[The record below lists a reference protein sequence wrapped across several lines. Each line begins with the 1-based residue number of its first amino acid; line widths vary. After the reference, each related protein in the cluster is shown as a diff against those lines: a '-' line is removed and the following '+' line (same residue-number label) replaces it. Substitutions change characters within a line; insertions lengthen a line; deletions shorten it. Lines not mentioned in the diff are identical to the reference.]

1 MRFHHVYFNKTEG
14 GNLYSELQ
22 SQLKQILK
30 SAHFLS
36 PEPSAENVWPGCH
49 AAGRRRQA
57 FFGFL
62 KPVNSIELIKRN
74 VLPGTEKLK
83 HRQAES

>member
-22 SQLKQILK
+22 SQLKLILK
-30 SAHFLS
+30 SSH
-36 PEPSAENVWPGCH
+36 V
-49 AAGRRRQA
+49 
-57 FFGFL
+57 L

-74 VLPGTEKLK
+74 VLPGIEKLK